1 MGVGEVAVLILL
13 GMLCVLWAVQV
24 VLRRWRLMG
33 LPMQKGGGR
42 MAATMLSDDG
52 VSRLVQL
59 SVEYEGGWY
68 GSGMKQKAAGFDG
81 RECEVSLFK
90 VEGTETP
97 TTLTLTFEEM
107 CSLVESWQAYIQ
119 EQERRRA
126 SVPAPLVDGDPFA

>member
-1 MGVGEVAVLILL
+1 M
-13 GMLCVLWAVQV
+13 
-24 VLRRWRLMG
+24 VLRRCG
-33 LPMQKGGGR
+33 LVGLSTRKGGGR
-42 MAATMLSDDG
+42 MAATLLSDDG

-59 SVEYEGGWY
+59 SAEYEGGWY
-68 GSGMKQKAAGFDG
+68 GSGLKQKAVGFDG
-81 RECEVSLFK
+81 REREVSLFK

-97 TTLTLTFEEM
+97 ITLTLTFEEM